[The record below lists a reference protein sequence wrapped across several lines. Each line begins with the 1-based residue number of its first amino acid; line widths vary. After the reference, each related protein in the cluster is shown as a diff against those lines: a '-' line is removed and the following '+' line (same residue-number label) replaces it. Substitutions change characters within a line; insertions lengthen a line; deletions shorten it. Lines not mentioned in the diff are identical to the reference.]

1 MSEWKSKG
9 DKRIKR
15 KDNML
20 DFNKIYNED
29 YIVGLQRVP
38 DKSVDLVVTDPPY
51 LFVKGGMKSK
61 NLNRGTKSPE
71 NYINTDMSDF
81 GEEKITCMLDA
92 ISPKFKNGFNGYF
105 FCSEMQLAYYLQYAL
120 KNKLKYNVLLWD
132 RGVSNMISYKF
143 FRSHVDYIVRLYSK
157 GVSLN
162 KVISD
167 RPNDMYA
174 KIKYGMRPKKSH
186 ASAKPIEVVQ
196 DFIKL
201 SSNENDVVL
210 DPFIGGGTTALAC
223 IRENRRFIGFEINK
237 EYFDLSQEAIRNE
250 TRAK

>member
-1 MSEWKSKG
+1 M
-9 DKRIKR
+9 
-15 KDNML
+15 NMREY
-20 DFNKIYNED
+20 NKIYNED

-61 NLNRGTKSPE
+61 KLNRGTKSPE

-132 RGVSNMISYKF
+132 RGVSNY
-143 FRSHVDYIVRLYSK
+143 
-157 GVSLN
+157 
-162 KVISD
+162 
-167 RPNDMYA
+167 
-174 KIKYGMRPKKSH
+174 
-186 ASAKPIEVVQ
+186 
-196 DFIKL
+196 
-201 SSNENDVVL
+201 
-210 DPFIGGGTTALAC
+210 
-223 IRENRRFIGFEINK
+223 
-237 EYFDLSQEAIRNE
+237 
-250 TRAK
+250 